1 MEQNKLL
8 LRTAF
13 ACMSCDG
20 DIASEE
26 VDLIKQ
32 MSKEKLLFGEI
43 DIDKEL
49 NELVKEINLKGKGFL
64 KQYLISL
71 AEESLTEEQELKV
84 ADVAVQTIRADN
96 RIEYSE
102 IKFFKVL
109 RSNLKIVSDETL
121 LEKIDGIDENYLA
134 QDIQADYLQMYDDYF
149 STIELPKFEMKQK
162 SARAGWRGWICFK
175 LLVLQGEGCSG
186 IVRSLN
192 HFEMANRFSS

>member
-1 MEQNKLL
+1 MEQNELL

-20 DIASEE
+20 DIATEE
-26 VDLIKQ
+26 VALIKQ
-32 MSKEKLLFGEI
+32 MSEERQLFGKI

-49 NELVKEINLKGKGFL
+49 DKLVKEINLKGKAFL
-64 KQYLISL
+64 KQYLASL

-134 QDIQADYLQMYDDYF
+134 QDIQADYLQIYDDYF
-149 STIELPKFEMKQK
+149 STIELPKFEILKQNLK
-162 SARAGWRGWICFK
+162 SFD
-175 LLVLQGEGCSG
+175 S
-186 IVRSLN
+186 
-192 HFEMANRFSS
+192 

>member
-1 MEQNKLL
+1 MEQNELL

-20 DIASEE
+20 EIASEE
-26 VDLIKQ
+26 VELIKQ
-32 MSKEKLLFGEI
+32 MSKEKQLFGEI

-49 NELVKEINLKGKGFL
+49 DELVREINLKGKGFL
-64 KQYLISL
+64 KQYLVNL

-149 STIELPKFEMKQK
+149 NTIELPKFEMKT
-162 SARAGWRGWICFK
+162 INP
-175 LLVLQGEGCSG
+175 
-186 IVRSLN
+186 N
-192 HFEMANRFSS
+192 HSS

>member
-1 MEQNKLL
+1 MEQNELF

-20 DIASEE
+20 EIASEE
-26 VDLIKQ
+26 VELIKQ
-32 MSKEKLLFGEI
+32 MSKEKQLFGEI

-49 NELVKEINLKGKGFL
+49 DELVREINLKGKGFL
-64 KQYLISL
+64 KQYLVNL

-149 STIELPKFEMKQK
+149 NTIELPKFEIGK
-162 SARAGWRGWICFK
+162 I
-175 LLVLQGEGCSG
+175 
-186 IVRSLN
+186 
-192 HFEMANRFSS
+192 HP

>member
-1 MEQNKLL
+1 MEQNELF

-20 DIASEE
+20 EIASEE
-26 VDLIKQ
+26 VELIKQ
-32 MSKEKLLFGEI
+32 MSKEKQLFGEI

-49 NELVKEINLKGKGFL
+49 DELVREINLKGKGFL

-96 RIEYSE
+96 RIDYSE

-134 QDIQADYLQMYDDYF
+134 QDIQAGYLQMYDDYF
-149 STIELPKFEMKQK
+149 NTIELPKFEMKT
-162 SARAGWRGWICFK
+162 INP
-175 LLVLQGEGCSG
+175 
-186 IVRSLN
+186 N
-192 HFEMANRFSS
+192 HSS

>member
-1 MEQNKLL
+1 MEQNELF

-20 DIASEE
+20 EIASEE
-26 VDLIKQ
+26 VELIKQ
-32 MSKEKLLFGEI
+32 MSKEKQLFGEI

-49 NELVKEINLKGKGFL
+49 DELVREINLKGKGFL
-64 KQYLISL
+64 KQYLVNL

-96 RIEYSE
+96 RIDYSE

-149 STIELPKFEMKQK
+149 NTIELPKFEMKT
-162 SARAGWRGWICFK
+162 INP
-175 LLVLQGEGCSG
+175 
-186 IVRSLN
+186 N
-192 HFEMANRFSS
+192 HSS

>member
-1 MEQNKLL
+1 MEQNELL

-20 DIASEE
+20 EIASEE
-26 VDLIKQ
+26 VELIKQ
-32 MSKEKLLFGEI
+32 MSKEKQLFGEI

-49 NELVKEINLKGKGFL
+49 DELVREINLKGKGFL
-64 KQYLISL
+64 KQYLVNL

-149 STIELPKFEMKQK
+149 STIELPKFEILQELGGGDG
-162 SARAGWRGWICFK
+162 SA
-175 LLVLQGEGCSG
+175 SN
-186 IVRSLN
+186 S
-192 HFEMANRFSS
+192 

>member
-1 MEQNKLL
+1 MEQNELF

-20 DIASEE
+20 EIASEE
-26 VDLIKQ
+26 VELIKQ
-32 MSKEKLLFGEI
+32 MSKEKQLFGEI

-49 NELVKEINLKGKGFL
+49 DELVREINLKGKGFL
-64 KQYLISL
+64 KQYLVNL

-149 STIELPKFEMKQK
+149 NTIELPKFEILKQDLK
-162 SARAGWRGWICFK
+162 SVG
-175 LLVLQGEGCSG
+175 S
-186 IVRSLN
+186 
-192 HFEMANRFSS
+192 

>member
-1 MEQNKLL
+1 MEQNELL

-26 VDLIKQ
+26 VELIKQ
-32 MSKEKLLFGEI
+32 MANEKHLFGDV

-49 NELVKEINLKGKGFL
+49 DELVKEINLKGKGFL
-64 KQYLISL
+64 KQYLVNL
-71 AEESLTEEQELKV
+71 AEKTLTEEQELQV
-84 ADVAVQTIRADN
+84 ADVAVQTIRIDN

-149 STIELPKFEMKQK
+149 STIELPKFEILKQDLK
-162 SARAGWRGWICFK
+162 SVG
-175 LLVLQGEGCSG
+175 S
-186 IVRSLN
+186 
-192 HFEMANRFSS
+192 

>member
-1 MEQNKLL
+1 MEQNELL

-26 VDLIKQ
+26 VELIKQ
-32 MSKEKLLFGEI
+32 MANERHLFGDI

-49 NELVKEINLKGKGFL
+49 DSLVGEINKKGKGFL
-64 KQYLISL
+64 KQYLNSL
-71 AEESLTEEQELKV
+71 AEQTMTEEEELQV
-84 ADVAVQTIRADN
+84 AEVAVQTIRVDN

-149 STIELPKFEMKQK
+149 NTIELPKFEILMQD
-162 SARAGWRGWICFK
+162 
-175 LLVLQGEGCSG
+175 L
-186 IVRSLN
+186 
-192 HFEMANRFSS
+192 

>member
-1 MEQNKLL
+1 MEQKELL

-20 DIASEE
+20 DIAAEE

-32 MSKEKLLFGEI
+32 MATDKHLFGDIDISKELDG
-43 DIDKEL
+43 
-49 NELVKEINLKGKGFL
+49 LVNEINQKGKGFL

-71 AEESLTEEQELKV
+71 AEQTLTEEEELKV

-96 RIEYSE
+96 VIQYSE

-109 RSNLKIVSDETL
+109 RSNLKVVSDETL

-134 QDIQADYLQMYDDYF
+134 QDIRADYLQLYDDYF
-149 STIELPKFEMKQK
+149 NTIELP
-162 SARAGWRGWICFK
+162 
-175 LLVLQGEGCSG
+175 
-186 IVRSLN
+186 
-192 HFEMANRFSS
+192 RFSILSNGNTSIN

>member
-1 MEQNKLL
+1 MEQDELL

-32 MSKEKLLFGEI
+32 MSKEKQLFGEI

-49 NELVKEINLKGKGFL
+49 DELVKEINLKGKGFL
-64 KQYLISL
+64 KQYLVNL
-71 AEESLTEEQELKV
+71 AEESLTEEQEVKV

-109 RSNLKIVSDETL
+109 RSNLKNVSDETL
-121 LEKIDGIDENYLA
+121 LERIDGIDENYLA

-149 STIELPKFEMKQK
+149 NTIELPKFEILKQDLK
-162 SARAGWRGWICFK
+162 SIG
-175 LLVLQGEGCSG
+175 S
-186 IVRSLN
+186 
-192 HFEMANRFSS
+192 

>member
-1 MEQNKLL
+1 MEQNELL

-26 VDLIKQ
+26 VELIKRLDR
-32 MSKEKLLFGEI
+32 EKRLFGDV

-49 NELVKEINLKGKGFL
+49 DELVKEINLKGKGFL

-71 AEESLTEEQELKV
+71 AEESLTEEQELQV
-84 ADVAVQTIRADN
+84 ADVAFQTIRIDN

-121 LEKIDGIDENYLA
+121 LDKIDGIDENYLA
-134 QDIQADYLQMYDDYF
+134 QDIRADYLQMYDDYF
-149 STIELPKFEMKQK
+149 NTIELPKFEI
-162 SARAGWRGWICFK
+162 GDI
-175 LLVLQGEGCSG
+175 
-186 IVRSLN
+186 
-192 HFEMANRFSS
+192 HP

>member
-1 MEQNKLL
+1 MEQNELL

-26 VDLIKQ
+26 VELIKRLDR
-32 MSKEKLLFGEI
+32 EKRLFGDV

-49 NELVKEINLKGKGFL
+49 DELVKEINLKGKGFL
-64 KQYLISL
+64 KQYLVNL
-71 AEESLTEEQELKV
+71 AEESLTEEQEVKV

-109 RSNLKIVSDETL
+109 RSNLKNVSDETL
-121 LEKIDGIDENYLA
+121 LERIDGIDENYLA

-149 STIELPKFEMKQK
+149 NTIELPKFEILKQDLK
-162 SARAGWRGWICFK
+162 SIG
-175 LLVLQGEGCSG
+175 S
-186 IVRSLN
+186 
-192 HFEMANRFSS
+192 

>member
-1 MEQNKLL
+1 MEQNELF

-20 DIASEE
+20 EIASEE
-26 VDLIKQ
+26 VELIKQ
-32 MSKEKLLFGEI
+32 MSKEKQLFGEI

-49 NELVKEINLKGKGFL
+49 NTLVKEINLKGKGFL
-64 KQYLISL
+64 KQYLTSL
-71 AEESLTEEQELKV
+71 AEETLTEEQELKV

-134 QDIQADYLQMYDDYF
+134 QDIQAGYLQMYDDYF
-149 STIELPKFEMKQK
+149 NTIELPKFEMKT
-162 SARAGWRGWICFK
+162 INP
-175 LLVLQGEGCSG
+175 
-186 IVRSLN
+186 N
-192 HFEMANRFSS
+192 HSS

>member
-1 MEQNKLL
+1 MEQNELL

-20 DIASEE
+20 EIATEE
-26 VDLIKQ
+26 VELIKQ
-32 MSKEKLLFGEI
+32 MAREKHLFGDI

-49 NELVKEINLKGKGFL
+49 NILVEEINQKGKGFL
-64 KQYLISL
+64 KQYLAGL

-84 ADVAVQTIRADN
+84 ADVAVQTIRTDN
-96 RIEYSE
+96 KIEYSE
-102 IKFFKVL
+102 IKFFKML

-149 STIELPKFEMKQK
+149 NTIELPKFDILKQDMK
-162 SARAGWRGWICFK
+162 SIDG
-175 LLVLQGEGCSG
+175 
-186 IVRSLN
+186 
-192 HFEMANRFSS
+192 